1 MTLLMTGLQNSPT
14 GEWFVRLAI
23 VTALKHFALV
33 CAERTVHSSAHAQVG
48 TRMLPFLL
56 LLIGYRG
63 LSHTRTLAAS
73 LLVRYISFE
82 GRNIII
88 STCHTLPN

>member
-23 VTALKHFALV
+23 FTGLKHSALV

-56 LLIGYRG
+56 PLIGYRE
-63 LSHTRTLAAS
+63 LPHTRW
-73 LLVRYISFE
+73 
-82 GRNIII
+82 
-88 STCHTLPN
+88 LPVCSCGI